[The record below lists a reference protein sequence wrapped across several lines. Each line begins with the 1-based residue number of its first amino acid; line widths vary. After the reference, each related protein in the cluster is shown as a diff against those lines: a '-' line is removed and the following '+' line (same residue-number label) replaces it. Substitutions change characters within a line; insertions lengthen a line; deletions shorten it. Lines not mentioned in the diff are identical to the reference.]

1 VVTEKALRFGRESH
15 LVGVLTMPD
24 NISTT
29 AHTAVIL
36 LNAGLINHLGPH
48 RVHVRLARHLAELGI
63 PCLRFDFSG
72 IGESANAT
80 QLDTA
85 SQVSDVADA
94 IDRLV
99 ADSVATNFVLFGICA
114 GAVHGYQ
121 AAVVNERVSGIV
133 LCDGYLY
140 PTWKTKPLFYLKKIT
155 NKASIAAFARRTF
168 RSLVGGKNPGGPA
181 GPVLDYSTGTIPADS
196 YAKGLATLERRGAW
210 VAQVITGSYPYL
222 YCYQDQFDERFR
234 SYRFGERITTDYLP
248 DADHTFMT
256 RALQNQV
263 IELVG
268 RKMQAASHLQAANA
282 PRSTPAP
289 PPSI

>member
-1 VVTEKALRFGRESH
+1 MVTEKALRFGRESH

-24 NISTT
+24 NTSTT
-29 AHTAVIL
+29 AQTAVIL

-80 QLDTA
+80 QQDTA
-85 SQVSDVADA
+85 SQVSDVGDA

-99 ADSVATNFVLFGICA
+99 ADSVARDFVLFGICA
-114 GAVHGYQ
+114 GAVYGYQ
-121 AAVVNERVSGIV
+121 AAVVHERVSGVV

-155 NKASIAAFARRTF
+155 NMASIAGFARRTF
-168 RSLVGGKNPGGPA
+168 RSLVGARDPA
-181 GPVLDYSTGTIPADS
+181 GSSGPVLDYSTGTIPLES
-196 YAKGLATLERRGAW
+196 YAQGLTTLERRGAW

-222 YCYQDQFDERFR
+222 YCYQNQFDERFR
-234 SYRFGERITTDYLP
+234 SYGFGERVTTDYLP
-248 DADHTFMT
+248 EADHTFMT
-256 RALQNQV
+256 RALQDQV

-268 RKMQAASHLQAANA
+268 QKMLAASRA
-282 PRSTPAP
+282 
-289 PPSI
+289 